1 MSTEEDKFKHS
12 KRLHK
17 DEVAIKKQAKIAKEH
32 GAPVKEP
39 HRLHKHHAMDC
50 GNPGCYLC
58 GNARQHHG
66 RTVQEKKF
74 LQTEK
79 WSEE

>member
-12 KRLHK
+12 KRLYN

-66 RTVQEKKF
+66 PTVQEKKF